1 MLIYAKK
8 DFQSQ
13 LPKPD
18 NRDDSVINSMP
29 RPSSRA
35 LQVVQDL
42 NNAHQIAC
50 AAYLEKWVDIIVKE
64 SCLTACLV
72 KMPLKLA
79 SQSWEEQ

>member
-50 AAYLEKWVDIIVKE
+50 AAYLEK
-64 SCLTACLV
+64 
-72 KMPLKLA
+72 
-79 SQSWEEQ
+79 